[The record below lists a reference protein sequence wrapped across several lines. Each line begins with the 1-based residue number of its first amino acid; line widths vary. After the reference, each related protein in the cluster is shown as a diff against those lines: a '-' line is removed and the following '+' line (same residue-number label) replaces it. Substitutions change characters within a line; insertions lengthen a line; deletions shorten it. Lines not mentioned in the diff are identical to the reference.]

1 MEDVPVPDLSEKSPC
16 AGMLP
21 ATAGA
26 MRLEEVNPGP
36 IWALAPNG
44 DPKKAGSALK
54 AAHGL
59 EWPQPNGRSATPEA
73 EVVFFDRQ
81 HAVLI
86 GADPAPDL
94 LKSVRATE
102 HSDAWCVVSLSGAG
116 ATDAL
121 ARLSTLDLQ
130 TMPEGATAR
139 SHIGHM
145 MGHITRLGAEDWR
158 LMVFRSMASTLA
170 REVKEAMHHVH
181 ARHG

>member
-1 MEDVPVPDLSEKSPC
+1 MLDLSEKSPC

-44 DPKKAGSALK
+44 DP
-54 AAHGL
+54 
-59 EWPQPNGRSATPEA
+59 
-73 EVVFFDRQ
+73 
-81 HAVLI
+81 
-86 GADPAPDL
+86 
-94 LKSVRATE
+94 
-102 HSDAWCVVSLSGAG
+102 G

-158 LMVFRSMASTLA
+158 LMVFRSMASTLV